1 MEIAMDATCMLLF
14 RAALVVALLLASVG
28 TASAECAW
36 VLWGVPYPPKDVM
49 FLPVDAFKTR
59 EECMREKDSRSESIK
74 ADLKEGRSPGI
85 VVSVCLPDTI
95 DSRGP
100 KGK

>member
-1 MEIAMDATCMLLF
+1 MKQLAR
-14 RAALVVALLLASVG
+14 RASLVVVLLLTSVG

-74 ADLKEGRSPGI
+74 AELKEDAVRGLWYPSASPTPSTRAGRRG
-85 VVSVCLPDTI
+85 
-95 DSRGP
+95 SRSRR
-100 KGK
+100 